1 MKSVKLRTDIQSV
14 GLYIIKNWLIR
25 AMPQI
30 EQEQKF
36 EFASFGDEFVP
47 FLAKNQFKEKIRKH
61 APRPKRDS
69 IEEKIATIMNP
80 TQV

>member
-1 MKSVKLRTDIQSV
+1 
-14 GLYIIKNWLIR
+14 
-25 AMPQI
+25 MPQI
-30 EQEQKF
+30 EQEQKY

-61 APRPKRDS
+61 APRPNRDS
-69 IEEKIATIMNP
+69 IEDKIATIMNP